1 MRKTEDKG
9 AAKHTKPVAN
19 VILHLNQTQ
28 GRIQKFGKGG
38 GQGATILERE
48 PEKGICTPKD
58 NFLTVFLMFS
68 KLPTKSVCVCV
79 CVCEG
84 GWGGG

>member
-19 VILHLNQTQ
+19 VIPHLNQTQ

-58 NFLTVFLMFS
+58 NFLTVFLVV
-68 KLPTKSVCVCV
+68 KIADEKCVCV

-84 GWGGG
+84 GWGG